1 MLNTCNIANKN
12 EVNTVNLIETLENEQ
27 FSNFVNSCLRSSTKI
42 LFDPIRKI
50 KLPIFSQATTK
61 RTLNNQVTTIKKTV
75 QLFSQLYIACQIRDG
90 SLDEFF
96 SHENQSFS
104 LSWSKNGD
112 LRSGIKSDILTRL
125 KDIHPCYMLFLVLF
139 LSLLNCP
146 PGAPWRLCALP
157 IIDMCLMHLHT
168 SAPTRLTHH

>member
-1 MLNTCNIANKN
+1 MKKSEDLVVLNTCNIANKN

-61 RTLNNQVTTIKKTV
+61 RTLNNQVTTMKKTV

-125 KDIHPCYMLFLVLF
+125 KDIHPCYMEKAVVSCVIFESAKL
-139 LSLLNCP
+139 P
-146 PGAPWRLCALP
+146 AWCALAP
-157 IIDMCLMHLHT
+157 MC
-168 SAPTRLTHH
+168 LTHH